1 MENEKIK
8 IGFTSTPDFSGNS
21 KALYEKIKN
30 NNIEKFDIKWFVKDE
45 EEKNR
50 LRKLG
55 IKVVSEKDEQFE
67 EELNKIQI
75 MFITHD
81 QYMNKKRRN
90 QIFISLWHGFGPKRT
105 GLLTKGR
112 YLYEYE
118 SVFARKYADVIDY
131 ILVQSE
137 FAQIIFNSRY
147 ECGVDKLIK
156 YPYPRNEYLI
166 KSDGKRN
173 LKEILNLDVY
183 EFKKIIMYAPT
194 FRKGLGRKEGKLSD
208 DNLLNLKKYNEKEL
222 NKYLEENNYL
232 LLLQL
237 HPSEESILPK
247 EKMGNNIKILN
258 SKKMIEKNI
267 TINELMNAIDLMI
280 TDYSS
285 IYMDY
290 LLLNRPLIFLNTD
303 YKRFKEDRGILFENE
318 DFWFPGPKVD
328 TLEKLKTEIN
338 VFMNNSKYYKDER
351 RKFSEIINGKDN
363 NNYDS
368 ILNDFI
374 LKLKVK
380 NNIPQ
385 IIHYIKSNSKKDE
398 DNIKKWKEKLEDYQ
412 FIEWDL
418 KDSKTKNL
426 YEKYNDIT
434 LFKLSVL
441 YEYGGIFIE
450 PSIQILNN
458 IDDLCINSEYLFII
472 DKYGN
477 CITDVIGASK
487 NNKFVKECL
496 NRKWYGINNDEEI
509 FKYNKN
515 NLFLNVEEQY
525 EFCKNNNIKTE
536 KYFNNSK
543 ITIKNKI
550 GRALK
555 YGFNI

>member
-1 MENEKIK
+1 MDNEKIK

-30 NNIEKFDIKWFVKDE
+30 NNIDKFDIKWFVKDK
-45 EEKNR
+45 EEKNK
-50 LRKLG
+50 LKKLG
-55 IKVVSEKDEQFE
+55 IIAVSEEDRKFE

-81 QYMNKKRRN
+81 QYMDKKRKD

-112 YLYEYE
+112 NLYEYE
-118 SVFARKYADVIDY
+118 SIFARKYANVIDY

-147 ECGVDKLIK
+147 ECGVEKLIK

-166 KSDGKRN
+166 KSDGKKN
-173 LKEILNLDVY
+173 LKEILGLDVY
-183 EFKKIIMYAPT
+183 KYQKIIMYAPT

-237 HPSEESILPK
+237 HPSEESLLPV
-247 EKMGNNIKILN
+247 EKMGNNIKILS
-258 SKKMIEKNI
+258 SKQMKEKNI
-267 TINELMNAIDLMI
+267 TINELMNSIDLMI

-290 LLLNRPLIFLNTD
+290 LLLNRPIIFLNTD
-303 YKRFKEDRGILFENE
+303 YENFKKDRGILFENE
-318 DFWFPGPKVD
+318 EFWFPGPKVD
-328 TLEKLKTEIN
+328 TVEKLITEIN
-338 VFMNNSKYYKDER
+338 AFMNNNEYYRDER

-363 NNYDS
+363 NDYDS
-368 ILNDFI
+368 ILYDFI
-374 LKLKVK
+374 LKLKIK
-380 NNIPQ
+380 TKIPK
-385 IIHYIKSNSKKDE
+385 IIHYIKSDSKNNE
-398 DNIKKWKEKLEDYQ
+398 NNIKKWKEKLEDYQ
-412 FIEWDL
+412 FIEWNL
-418 KDSKTKNL
+418 KDSKIKNI
-426 YEKYNDIT
+426 YEKYEDRT

-441 YEYGGIFIE
+441 YDYGGIFIE
-450 PSIQILNN
+450 PSIQVLNN
-458 IDDLCINSEYLFII
+458 LDDLCINSEYLFII
-472 DKYGN
+472 DKYGK

-487 NNKFVKECL
+487 QNKFVKECIS
-496 NRKWYGINNDEEI
+496 REWFGINNDEDI
-509 FKYNKN
+509 FRYKKKDV
-515 NLFLNVEEQY
+515 FLNVEEQY
-525 EFCKNNNIKTE
+525 EILKNKEYNTE
-536 KYFNNSK
+536 KYFNNLN

>member
-1 MENEKIK
+1 
-8 IGFTSTPDFSGNS
+8 
-21 KALYEKIKN
+21 
-30 NNIEKFDIKWFVKDE
+30 
-45 EEKNR
+45 
-50 LRKLG
+50 
-55 IKVVSEKDEQFE
+55 
-67 EELNKIQI
+67 
-75 MFITHD
+75 
-81 QYMNKKRRN
+81 MNKKRRN

-183 EFKKIIMYAPT
+183 KYKKIIMYAPT

-208 DNLLNLKKYNEKEL
+208 DNLLNLRKYNEKEL

-237 HPSEESILPK
+237 HPSEESILPE
-247 EKMGNNIKILN
+247 EKMGNNIKILS
-258 SKKMIEKNI
+258 SKKMNEKNI
-267 TINELMNAIDLMI
+267 TINELMNSIDLMI

-290 LLLNRPLIFLNTD
+290 LLLNRPLVFLNTD
-303 YKRFKEDRGILFENE
+303 YKSFKEDRGILFENE

-328 TLEKLKTEIN
+328 TLENLETEIN
-338 VFMNNSKYYKDER
+338 VFMNNSNYYKEER
-351 RKFSEIINGKDN
+351 RKFSEIINGKNN

-380 NNIPQ
+380 KSIPQ
-385 IIHYIKSNSKKDE
+385 IIHYIKSDSKNDE
-398 DNIKKWKEKLEDYQ
+398 DNIKRWKEKLEDYQ

-418 KDSKTKNL
+418 EDSKTKSL
-426 YEKYNDIT
+426 YEKYNDRT
-434 LFKLSVL
+434 LFKLSII
-441 YEYGGIFIE
+441 YDYGGIFIE

-458 IDDLCINSEYLFII
+458 LDDLCFNSEYLFII

-496 NRKWYGINNDEEI
+496 NRKWFGINNDEEI

-515 NLFLNVEEQY
+515 DLFLNVEEQY
-525 EFCKNNNIKTE
+525 DFFKNNSIKTE
-536 KYFNNSK
+536 KYFNNPN
-543 ITIKNKI
+543 ITIKNRI